1 MNFRKKERRGLDQL
15 RASSFICVIFS
26 VMTEGDSPGRTD
38 SEQKSPLPTRRR
50 ISYDEREET
59 AIENEIWKT
68 AGFQPSKS
76 NYN

>member
-1 MNFRKKERRGLDQL
+1 MKSHHYKKVRYGVNPYLTI
-15 RASSFICVIFS
+15 SFS
-26 VMTEGDSPGRTD
+26 VMTKDDSPGRTD

-68 AGFQPSKS
+68 VGFQPSK
-76 NYN
+76 NNDN